1 MFDNGKI
8 NKEGKTI
15 LRKKASGYVSYLRG
29 ENPINFPYKLE
40 PQGDDILKPIDLPSK
55 DMKNNTI
62 PEDKRLKYLTFVNCP
77 MKGLQLE
84 VYKKYFD
91 SGTFDVNA
99 FDTVGSQICNIV
111 FNNDMDKKERE
122 IEDVTNFYS
131 EKGMKTI
138 LKTKGKKYNLKDG
151 LENYFDLIYVDGAH
165 DSKNVIIDA
174 ILSYKLVKQDGIII
188 FDDYLWKT
196 KDKNLLKSPKF
207 AIDSFVNIFYDKLY
221 IIRHTLNQLYVI
233 KTVFYK

>member
-1 MFDNGKI
+1 MSYKYTNNWHQTVQGFWDEILGNFDITKVLEIGSYEGQSACYLANRMSYGDIYCVDNWLDCEPQKKKI
-8 NKEGKTI
+8 NFSDVESKFDHNIK
-15 LRKKASGYVSYLRG
+15 LAKKKNKFIKIHKYKNESYKQL
-29 ENPINFPYKLE
+29 
-40 PQGDDILKPIDLPSK
+40 SK
-55 DMKNNTI
+55 FI
-62 PEDKRLKYLTFVNCP
+62 
-77 MKGLQLE
+77 
-84 VYKKYFD
+84 
-91 SGTFDVNA
+91 A
-99 FDTVGSQICNIV
+99 
-111 FNNDMDKKERE
+111 
-122 IEDVTNFYS
+122 
-131 EKGMKTI
+131 
-138 LKTKGKKYNLKDG
+138 DG

-233 KTVFYK
+233 KTDKLD